1 MKRLLVLSLIL
12 ISAISLVGQ
21 TLEFERLPDLNIPRA
36 GHNVFY
42 VGGNSDIGLVEVHFN
57 IR

>member
-12 ISAISLVGQ
+12 ISTISLVGQ
-21 TLEFERLPDLNIPRA
+21 TLDFER
-36 GHNVFY
+36 H